1 MTFNENDVNRD
12 KGGRFDNK
20 TGSPSSVT
28 LSAGDNSDGH
38 LGDRLESSLSPLTDK
53 EARAGEAVA
62 KSFAPNSKLFPVKVF
77 DGQTTSA
84 YRIGLMES
92 NGAIYYSYEADEDG
106 VPVNLDICGERQPY
120 SSSAYRNAEDEAWE
134 ANGMPIPDEDTRRA
148 RHIEHDVETFR
159 KSVLRRTRAMNGN
172 PDAGDWHYETDDIR
186 LGTGPDKERLY
197 GSFRIERVTKDNA
210 TRYDV
215 SYTGVTKSSTGRFE
229 SLGQNIDDFENAE
242 PYAKGKKSSDVDPVR
257 YFELWDKNHLTRDA
271 TADDI
276 YESLEM
282 LRAARDF
289 QG

>member
-28 LSAGDNSDGH
+28 LSAGDNSDGQ
-38 LGDRLESSLSPLTDK
+38 LGDRLESFLSPLTDQ
-53 EARAGEAVA
+53 ETRAGMAVA
-62 KSFAPNSKLFPVKVF
+62 KSFAPNSKLSPVKVF
-77 DGQTTSA
+77 DGQTASA

-106 VPVNLDICGERQPY
+106 IPLNLDICGERQPY
-120 SSSAYRNAEDEAWE
+120 NSGQYRAAEEEAWE
-134 ANGMPIPDEDTRRA
+134 ANGMPIPDEDARRA
-148 RHIEHDVETFR
+148 RHIEHDVKSFGQ
-159 KSVLRRTRAMNGN
+159 SVLRRTRPMNGN
-172 PDAGDWHYETDDIR
+172 LTAGDWHYETDDIR
-186 LGTGPDKERLY
+186 LGTGSDKERLY
-197 GSFRIERVTKDNA
+197 GSFRIERVTKDGA

-215 SYTGVTKSSTGRFE
+215 AYTGTVNSSTGRME
-229 SLGQNIDDFENAE
+229 SMGQTLDQFENAE
-242 PYAKGKKSSDVDPVR
+242 PYAKGKKASDVDPVR

-276 YESLEM
+276 YESLDM
-282 LRAARDF
+282 LSRARKF